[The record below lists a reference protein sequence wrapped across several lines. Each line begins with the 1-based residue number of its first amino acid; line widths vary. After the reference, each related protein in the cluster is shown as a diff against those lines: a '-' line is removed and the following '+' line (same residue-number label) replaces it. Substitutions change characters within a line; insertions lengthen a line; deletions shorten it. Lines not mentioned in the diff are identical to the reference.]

1 MLGMLAGDGDAGV
14 TGVKVEASSVL
25 AADMDAGDGDKQG
38 VSRPTLPY
46 PCPFL
51 ACLPACLPCLPRPP
65 IPGAWPLGR
74 AGRCRW
80 GDSGRTHCATG
91 QPHLHPRISL
101 YLPRAAAAAESKE
114 ADAKPLPLA
123 VLSEQQLQLLKM
135 QLHTYGGP
143 GGLLETQKRNVSQW
157 LPVRYV
163 PSSPLQAVDLAR
175 ERSRLV
181 VQRIA
186 QARARPEQ
194 NPRPALRGAHS

>member
-1 MLGMLAGDGDAGV
+1 MATSKVCLGL
-14 TGVKVEASSVL
+14 
-25 AADMDAGDGDKQG
+25 
-38 VSRPTLPY
+38 PTLPLPF
-46 PCPFL
+46 PCV
-51 ACLPACLPCLPRPP
+51 LPACPVFASPPRSLERGPW
-65 IPGAWPLGR
+65 GAQGG
-74 AGRCRW
+74 AG
-80 GDSGRTHCATG
+80 GGGAAGRTHCATG

>member
-1 MLGMLAGDGDAGV
+1 MATSKVCLG
-14 TGVKVEASSVL
+14 
-25 AADMDAGDGDKQG
+25 
-38 VSRPTLPY
+38 LPY
-46 PCPFL
+46 PTPAL
-51 ACLPACLPCLPRPP
+51 SLRACLPASPACLAPRSLERGPW
-65 IPGAWPLGR
+65 GAQGG
-74 AGRCRW
+74 AG
-80 GDSGRTHCATG
+80 GGTAGRTHCATG